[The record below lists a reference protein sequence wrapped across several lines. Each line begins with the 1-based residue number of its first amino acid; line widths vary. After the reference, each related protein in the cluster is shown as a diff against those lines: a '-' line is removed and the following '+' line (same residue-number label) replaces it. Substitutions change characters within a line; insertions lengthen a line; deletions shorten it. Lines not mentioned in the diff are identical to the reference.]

1 MSNQSGA
8 AARGPIARAR
18 ASLRALEVMDRLTAG
33 GGVPSASDLD
43 EPRGWAGWGPMAP
56 AFSPRRKDAWQQ
68 IGERLEWLL
77 PPGQL
82 REAEQATRTRST
94 PRPAWPLLASWM

>member
-1 MSNQSGA
+1 
-8 AARGPIARAR
+8 
-18 ASLRALEVMDRLTAG
+18 
-33 GGVPSASDLD
+33 
-43 EPRGWAGWGPMAP
+43 MAP